1 MTASTASTTLAREG
15 NDPMTVRVLL
25 FGHYRDA
32 APAEALRDGALTVLL
47 PGDATVAD
55 LASALSELDPRF
67 ADLGTRTRAAVCTEF
82 ASADTVLHHGDEV
95 AFLPPMSG
103 G

>member
-1 MTASTASTTLAREG
+1 V
-15 NDPMTVRVLL
+15 TVRVLL

-32 APAEALRDGALTVLL
+32 LPAGEAALALDL
-47 PGDATVAD
+47 PAGATVAD
-55 LASALSELDPRF
+55 AARRLGESDGRLTDLLAR
-67 ADLGTRTRAAVCTEF
+67 TRTAVNAEF
-82 ASADTVLHHGDEV
+82 APAETALRDGDEV

>member
-1 MTASTASTTLAREG
+1 V
-15 NDPMTVRVLL
+15 TVRVLL

-32 APAEALRDGALTVLL
+32 VEAAGGDASGALQLEL
-47 PGDATVAD
+47 PPGATVRDVAD
-55 LASALSELDPRF
+55 ALTAREPRLGDLLARTRVAVRAEF
-67 ADLGTRTRAAVCTEF
+67 ADPETPLEE
-82 ASADTVLHHGDEV
+82 GDEV

>member
-1 MTASTASTTLAREG
+1 
-15 NDPMTVRVLL
+15 MTVRVLL

-32 APAEALRDGALTVLL
+32 LSAGEAALALDLPAG
-47 PGDATVAD
+47 ATVAD
-55 LASALSELDPRF
+55 AARRLGESDGRLTDLLAR
-67 ADLGTRTRAAVCTEF
+67 TRTAVNAEF
-82 ASADTVLHHGDEV
+82 APAETALRDGDEV

>member
-1 MTASTASTTLAREG
+1 MTI
-15 NDPMTVRVLL
+15 RVLL

-32 APAEALRDGALTVLL
+32 APSDGTISLELSSGATIADVAAVLAAK
-47 PGDATVAD
+47 DKRFTD
-55 LASALSELDPRF
+55 LL
-67 ADLGTRTRAAVCTEF
+67 TRTRVAVAAEF
-82 ASADTVLHHGDEV
+82 ASPDTVLHDGDEV

>member
-1 MTASTASTTLAREG
+1 MTIQIL
-15 NDPMTVRVLL
+15 M

-32 APAEALRDGALTVLL
+32 VEGGSFTLTLPDGATVS
-47 PGDATVAD
+47 DAAAEVSSRDIRLAD
-55 LASALSELDPRF
+55 LPRRVRAAIGDSFVTFDHALSD
-67 ADLGTRTRAAVCTEF
+67 
-82 ASADTVLHHGDEV
+82 GDEV

>member
-1 MTASTASTTLAREG
+1 MTI
-15 NDPMTVRVLL
+15 RVLL

-32 APAEALRDGALTVLL
+32 VPGGAATLSLPAPATPEGVAGAL
-47 PGDATVAD
+47 A
-55 LASALSELDPRF
+55 ERDPRLC
-67 ADLGTRTRAAVCTEF
+67 DLLARTRVAVNAEF
-82 ASADTVLHHGDEV
+82 APTDASLADGDEV

>member
-1 MTASTASTTLAREG
+1 MTI
-15 NDPMTVRVLL
+15 RVLL

-32 APAEALRDGALTVLL
+32 VEGGSLTLSLPAG
-47 PGDATVAD
+47 ATVAD
-55 LASALSELDPRF
+55 AASEVSSRDIRL
-67 ADLGTRTRAAVCTEF
+67 ADLPQRVRAAIGESF
-82 ASADTVLHHGDEV
+82 ATFDRVLSDGDEV

>member
-1 MTASTASTTLAREG
+1 ME
-15 NDPMTVRVLL
+15 VRVLL

-32 APAEALRDGALTVLL
+32 LLAGAAALTLDL
-47 PGDATVAD
+47 PAGATVAD
-55 LASALSELDPRF
+55 AARHLGEGNPGL
-67 ADLGTRTRAAVCTEF
+67 ADLLARTRTAVNAEF
-82 ASADTVLHHGDEV
+82 APAETVLRDGDEV